1 MFKIGDFSRLAQV
14 TIKTL
19 RYYSKLG
26 LLQPRW
32 IDRYSGYRYYT
43 LDQLPRLNRIL
54 ALKDL
59 GFSLDQ
65 IQQVLRDELPT
76 AELRGMLKA
85 KQAELE
91 RHIRSEQA
99 RLDRVEARLRQIE
112 REGCLPPYEV
122 VLKTVA
128 PQPVIGVRRVVAH
141 SSALKTLFAELERTL
156 KPFSLPRDPHYQG
169 MAIYYD
175 GEYRE
180 REMDVEAAVPLMR
193 ASRPVGN
200 TRVHTL
206 PGSEVSACTIHQGGL
221 DEIGEAYEAL
231 LAWVE
236 QNGYQV
242 TGPNRD
248 LYLHGPSQTQEA
260 AETVTEVQFPV
271 KRKRVYTLTAKEIK
285 DMEPKIVSKPAFTV
299 VGLLYHGTNEN
310 NEIPAVW
317 TKLMERGAD
326 LQAAGKTLDAYGVCK
341 MPDEDGSF
349 DYLAGFEIVGE
360 FKAPEGMEVWNLP
373 EQTYAVFTTTLP
385 KIGETFEYIHRTW
398 LPQSEYQ
405 MVESFEF
412 ELYDEHFNGQDPN
425 SIFYIYVPIAST

>member
-1 MFKIGDFSRLAQV
+1 MFKIGDFSRVAQV
-14 TIKTL
+14 TVKAL
-19 RYYSKLG
+19 RYYGKLG

-65 IQQVLRDELPT
+65 MHQVLIDELPT
-76 AELRGMLKA
+76 AELRGMLRA

-91 RHIRSEQA
+91 RHIRSEQE

-112 REGCLPPYEV
+112 REGSLPLYDI
-122 VLKTVA
+122 VLKTVP
-128 PQPVIGVRRVVAH
+128 PQSVIGLRRVVARF
-141 SSALKTLFAELERTL
+141 SAMGMLFDELESTL
-156 KPFSLPRDPHYQG
+156 KSSSLPRDPHYQG

-175 GEYRE
+175 SEYRD
-180 REMDVEAAVPLMR
+180 REVDVEAAVPLTR
-193 ASRPVGN
+193 PARPVGN

-206 PGSEVSACTIHQGGL
+206 PGSEASACAVHQGSPA
-221 DEIGEAYEAL
+221 EIGEAYEAV

-242 TGPNRD
+242 SGPNRD
-248 LYLHGPSQTQEA
+248 LYLHGPAQAQEA
-260 AETVTEVQFPV
+260 AECVTEIQFPV
-271 KRKRVYTLTAKEIK
+271 KRKRVYSLAAKETK
-285 DMEPKIVSKPAFTV
+285 DMEPKFVSKEAFTV

-310 NEIPAVW
+310 NDIPAVW

-326 LQAAGKTLDAYGVCK
+326 LQAAGKTLDPYGVCK

-360 FKAPEGMEVWNLP
+360 FEAPEGMEVWNLP
-373 EQTYAVFTTTLP
+373 AKTYAVFTTTLP
-385 KIGETFEYIHRTW
+385 KVKETYEYIYHTW
-398 LPQSEYQ
+398 LPESGYQPADSFDFEY
-405 MVESFEF
+405 
-412 ELYDEHFNGQDPN
+412 YDEHFNGQDPT
-425 SIFYIYVPIAST
+425 SIFYIYIPVVKS